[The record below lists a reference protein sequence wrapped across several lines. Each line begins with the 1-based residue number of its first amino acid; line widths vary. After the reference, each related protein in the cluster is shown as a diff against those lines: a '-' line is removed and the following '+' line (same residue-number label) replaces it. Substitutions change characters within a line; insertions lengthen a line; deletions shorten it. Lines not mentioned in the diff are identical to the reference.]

1 MATILLAWELGGGLG
16 HLMNLRP
23 LAEGLL
29 RRGHRVVAVL
39 RDLSAA
45 RQFLV
50 DPAVAILQAPF
61 KHARIRDIEP
71 TCTFAQ
77 ILHNCGFGDADE
89 LLTLAEA
96 WRKLYDYIQPDLIIF
111 DHSPTALLA
120 SAGYP
125 ARRAL
130 IGTGFFSPPDTGA
143 PGLPNLRTW
152 LTPNQAELEAHE
164 AQVLANINAA
174 LARWSMPPLARVAE
188 LYNSRSENRRARSPF
203 APGATAAVVAEQKRT
218 VPLSSDG
225 FPIRSQ
231 WLDQNFLM
239 TFRELDPYDR
249 GPDTEYWG
257 IWSGG
262 MGEPPRWPPGRG
274 RKIFAYLKPFPSLP
288 QLLEALNGLPNP
300 SLVYVPGLAA
310 RRREQ
315 YRNPTLQFADA
326 PVEMQQ
332 VVRECD
338 LAILNGTHA
347 TTVAMLLSGK
357 PALHIPIFLEQ
368 AINARTAERLGAA
381 LCVSPSDP
389 NAVAAA
395 LRALLTTDRLA
406 QGAKAFAAGYAD
418 FNPETQLARLLDRA
432 EQLAASAR

>member
-16 HLMNLRP
+16 HFMNLRP

-50 DPAVAILQAPF
+50 DPNVDILQAPF

-96 WRKLYDYIQPDLIIF
+96 WRKLYDYLQPDLIIF

-152 LTPNQAELEAHE
+152 LTPNQVELDAHE

-174 LARWSMPPLARVAE
+174 LARWSMPPLACVAE
-188 LYNSRSENRRARSPF
+188 LYDSRVAHPPWRGLSPF
-203 APGATAAVVAEQKRT
+203 AESAACGEDSRTEQKGTVPLAAETRRGLSPFEESSEQKGT
-218 VPLSSDG
+218 VPLSADG
-225 FPIRSQ
+225 R
-231 WLDQNFLM
+231 
-239 TFRELDPYDR
+239 R
-249 GPDTEYWG
+249 GLSPFVESAACGEASRTEQKG
-257 IWSGG
+257 TV
-262 MGEPPRWPPGRG
+262 
-274 RKIFAYLKPFPSLP
+274 PFPP
-288 QLLEALNGLPNP
+288 VCHHPWR
-300 SLVYVPGLAA
+300 PGN
-310 RRREQ
+310 R
-315 YRNPTLQFADA
+315 
-326 PVEMQQ
+326 
-332 VVRECD
+332 
-338 LAILNGTHA
+338 
-347 TTVAMLLSGK
+347 
-357 PALHIPIFLEQ
+357 
-368 AINARTAERLGAA
+368 ARTASDTIIGTSVITASTRASLGRTSTRTVVFI
-381 LCVSPSDP
+381 C
-389 NAVAAA
+389 
-395 LRALLTTDRLA
+395 
-406 QGAKAFAAGYAD
+406 
-418 FNPETQLARLLDRA
+418 
-432 EQLAASAR
+432 

>member
-16 HLMNLRP
+16 HFMNLRP

-39 RDLSAA
+39 RDLSVA

-50 DPAVAILQAPF
+50 DPAIDILQAPF

-152 LTPNQAELEAHE
+152 LTPNQAALDAHE

-174 LARWSMPPLARVAE
+174 LARWSLPPLARVAE
-188 LYNSRSENRRARSPF
+188 LY
-203 APGATAAVVAEQKRT
+203 
-218 VPLSSDG
+218 
-225 FPIRSQ
+225 Q
-231 WLDQNFLM
+231 WLNQDFLM

-249 GPDTEYWG
+249 GPEAENWG

-274 RKIFAYLKPFPSLP
+274 RKIFAYLKPFPALP

-300 SLVYVPGLAA
+300 SLVYIPGLEA
-310 RRREQ
+310 RRRES
-315 YRNPTLQFADA
+315 YRNPTLRFAEA

-332 VVRECD
+332 VARECE

-368 AINARTAERLGAA
+368 AINARAAEHLGAA
-381 LCVSPSDP
+381 LCASPSDP
-389 NAVAAA
+389 NAVVTA

-406 QGAKAFAAGYAD
+406 EGAKAFAGRYSD
-418 FNPETQLARLLDRA
+418 FNPETQLTRLLDRA
-432 EQLAASAR
+432 EELAASAR